1 MDTTYK
7 NPNANYFDLGQGGN
21 PITMDSLT
29 PKTPITLTPT
39 PQDTTNYSG
48 VIQSVPDYTDI
59 LKGMQATTPQ
69 ETVVNQERGRLQK
82 ITDYILGKGGSVGS
96 DGKIN
101 TDIAKNNALETNIK
115 NFGYSDSGDAYKQLT
130 EVNSQINALRKE
142 ALAIPLQVQNELTG
156 RASVSGMQ
164 GQSEMRLRQ
173 NAIKSLGL
181 ASIAETIQGNISTAS
196 SLAER
201 AVNME
206 FAPIQAELNAF
217 RQNYELNKDALERA
231 DKKKAQQLEFTLK
244 ERERV
249 LNDQMADKKTILGFV
264 AEGAKNGAPTLL
276 LDRASR
282 VSDPS
287 EAVSIL
293 SEYMSNPD
301 EKANAILDRKY
312 KQAQINKIYSDIEL
326 SKEEL
331 KNKYSGVSGK
341 PLTDAQ
347 ATSLGY
353 ANRLAEASVIIDE
366 IGKQFTGASSY
377 LGKFAPNLLKTED
390 RQRYEQAQ
398 RNFVNAVLRKESGA
412 VISDEEFNNAKQQ
425 YFPQPGDSSGVLE
438 QKKQN
443 RNTVYQ
449 NFLRNAGNP
458 VGANNYDPYS
468 SERGQL
474 KTGEILIERNGQV
487 GAIPLNEFNSKT
499 DKKL

>member
-7 NPNANYFDLGQGGN
+7 NPNENYFDLGQGGN

-29 PKTPITLTPT
+29 PKTPINLTPA
-39 PQDTTNYSG
+39 PQDTTNYQAVMG
-48 VIQSVPDYTDI
+48 SVPDYTDI

-69 ETVVNQERGRLQK
+69 ETAVNQERGRLQK
-82 ITDYILGKGGSVGS
+82 ITDYILGRGGSVGS
-96 DGKIN
+96 DGQIN

-206 FAPIQAELNAF
+206 FAPLQAELNAF

-276 LDRASR
+276 LDRARQSNNPME
-282 VSDPS
+282 VLSILGQYMSDPIAK
-287 EAVSIL
+287 E
-293 SEYMSNPD
+293 
-301 EKANAILDRKY
+301 
-312 KQAQINKIYSDIEL
+312 QA
-326 SKEEL
+326 
-331 KNKYSGVSGK
+331 
-341 PLTDAQ
+341 LTDLAL
-347 ATSLGY
+347 TR
-353 ANRLAEASVIIDE
+353 ANIARI
-366 IGKQFTGASSY
+366 
-377 LGKFAPNLLKTED
+377 
-390 RQRYEQAQ
+390 
-398 RNFVNAVLRKESGA
+398 NAD
-412 VISDEEFNNAKQQ
+412 I
-425 YFPQPGDSSGVLE
+425 
-438 QKKQN
+438 
-443 RNTVYQ
+443 
-449 NFLRNAGNP
+449 
-458 VGANNYDPYS
+458 
-468 SERGQL
+468 
-474 KTGEILIERNGQV
+474 
-487 GAIPLNEFNSKT
+487 SKT
-499 DKKL
+499 DAEKRKILSDAQVSGTTTKQQLQNNEALTLAKELRQSDAVGKKGAVGFAFQKFIPYGQAIGLQPDRASFEAKVNTLKSNLTLDNLKLLKGSMSDKDLLFLNSIGSSLNTDMSETEFDKELDRVISKLESAGATAGSTEQTGTLQDGTVVTRGADGKIRDAQGNLYDENGNRI